1 MNHTNITIPIPISD
15 DIRCWW
21 FRKKIQFL
29 RKCVEQVNKLYKK
42 YCERKRSD
50 FTGETEDI
58 SPDDTK
64 ELWNLLQT
72 VRDLG
77 YDISEDY
84 RSIVSDGY

>member
-1 MNHTNITIPIPISD
+1 MFV
-15 DIRCWW
+15 R
-21 FRKKIQFL
+21 
-29 RKCVEQVNKLYKK
+29 
-42 YCERKRSD
+42 RKRSD
-50 FTGETEDI
+50 FTGEIEDI

>member
-1 MNHTNITIPIPISD
+1 MKHINITIPIPIPD

-21 FRKKIQFL
+21 FRKRIQFL
-29 RKCVEQVNKLYKK
+29 RKRIERVRNLYNKYYEGKRTGFD
-42 YCERKRSD
+42 ERI
-50 FTGETEDI
+50 GDI

-72 VRDLG
+72 VRELAC
-77 YDISEDY
+77 DISEDY

>member
-1 MNHTNITIPIPISD
+1 M
-15 DIRCWW
+15 
-21 FRKKIQFL
+21 
-29 RKCVEQVNKLYKK
+29 NKLYKK

>member
-1 MNHTNITIPIPISD
+1 MKHINITIPIPIPD

-29 RKCVEQVNKLYKK
+29 CKCVEQVNKLYKK
-42 YCERKRSD
+42 YCKRKRSD
-50 FTGETEDI
+50 FTGEIEDI